1 MSMLLLND
9 RGGRV
14 FWGIAN
20 DGVVVG
26 IDVTRAQR
34 DEIRREVSVTLG
46 QIQPSMPIQDINVQ
60 FHPVHDEHG
69 VDITDVYILEMDVPR
84 GLPTEL
90 YATDGNE
97 VWMKT
102 DGGKQKLNHAQVI
115 AEILR
120 RRGK

>member
-1 MSMLLLND
+1 M
-9 RGGRV
+9 